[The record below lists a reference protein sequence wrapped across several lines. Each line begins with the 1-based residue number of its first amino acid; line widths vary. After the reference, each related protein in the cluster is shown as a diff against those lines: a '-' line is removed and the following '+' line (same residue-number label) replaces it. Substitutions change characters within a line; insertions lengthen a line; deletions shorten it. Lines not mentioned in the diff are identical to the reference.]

1 MITFSKYT
9 LSNGLRLL
17 HHFDATTQMVALNLR
32 YDVGSRDED
41 ENRTG
46 LAHLFEHL
54 MFGGSLNAPGFDEEL
69 QRAGGSCNAW
79 TSNDVTNYYEI
90 LPAQNIETAF
100 WLESDR
106 LLNLSLSDEAIAV
119 QKSVVIEEFKQRY
132 LNRPYG
138 DLNHLMADLAYTKHP
153 YRWPVIGKEVSHIA
167 DASADEIRRFFY
179 DHYAVN
185 NMVMCVSGNVTFDR
199 AVALAEK
206 WFGDIE
212 RRKVTP
218 RNLPEEPRQTEARVM
233 RVHRDV
239 PENTISYAFHM
250 CGAKDPDY
258 FACDLL
264 SDVLSN
270 GLSSRFYRNLL
281 LKTDFF
287 SDVDATISGRYEP
300 GLFNVFARLKNGVDL
315 EEAKHAIEVELQRL
329 VNEGVEEVE
338 LRRYA
343 NKYNARE
350 LYESVGYDSVAEKL
364 CQYELLGDAN
374 RINLDPEAYYN
385 VTVDD
390 FNRVAGEVLRPDNCS
405 LIYYGPS
412 VEQ

>member
-212 RRKVTP
+212 P
-218 RNLPEEPRQTEARVM
+218 RQVATRCLPVEPRQTEARVKK
-233 RVHRDV
+233 VHREV

-281 LKTDFF
+281 LKTNMFTDLDA
-287 SDVDATISGRYEP
+287 SIGGRVDP
-300 GLFNVFARLKNGVDL
+300 GLMHIFARLSNGVDID
-315 EEAKHAIEVELQRL
+315 EAKQAIDAEIEKLITDGVAEDELM
-329 VNEGVEEVE
+329 
-338 LRRYA
+338 RYA
-343 NKYNARE
+343 NKFNARE
-350 LYESVGYDSVAEKL
+350 LYENVGYDAVAEKL
-364 CQYELLGDAN
+364 CHYELLGDAN
-374 RINLDPEAYYN
+374 GINLDPEAYYK

-390 FNRVAGEVLRPDNCS
+390 MNRVAAEVFRADNS
-405 LIYYGPS
+405 SVIYYGPS
-412 VEQ
+412 VK